1 MIEHRHFFKKI
12 KGASKETPLRSPM
25 RAIHLRLADYQKAIR
40 KGRKVQTYSG
50 TINKGSRPGAES
62 NKFCRVADK
71 SAVALAKEEALG
83 LWSIPLRESVRPNA
97 KASGYEFLIFTAK
110 KLLGF
115 VDQMVDCLVIMP
127 PAPLQGCVTREVFL
141 CPALNAFVMTA
152 PIRAKRNP
160 GSYQPLL
167 AEEEVPE
174 VYIVNKALF
183 RA

>member
-1 MIEHRHFFKKI
+1 MNRI
-12 KGASKETPLRSPM
+12 KT
-25 RAIHLRLADYQKAIR
+25 
-40 KGRKVQTYSG
+40 
-50 TINKGSRPGAES
+50 NKG
-62 NKFCRVADK
+62 
-71 SAVALAKEEALG
+71 ALG
-83 LWSIPLRESVRPNA
+83 LWSIPLRQSVRPNA
-97 KASGYEFLIFTAK
+97 KAAGYECLIFTAK

-115 VDQMVDCLVIMP
+115 VDQIVDCLVSMP

-141 CPALNAFVMTA
+141 CPVLNAFVMTA

-167 AEEEVPE
+167 AEEDVPE